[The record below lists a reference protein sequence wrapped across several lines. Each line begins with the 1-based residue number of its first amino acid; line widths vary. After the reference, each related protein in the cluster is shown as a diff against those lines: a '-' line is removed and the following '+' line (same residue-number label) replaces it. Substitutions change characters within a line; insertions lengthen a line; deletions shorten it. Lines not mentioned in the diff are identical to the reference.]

1 MPMKSESFSRW
12 IATGV
17 PSFLGIGLV
26 AAVVLRLG
34 FGLPFA
40 SVRGSITA
48 LVTIQVAFFIVMY
61 SVRQRYKQTR
71 DLRVGFVVAG
81 MYGLFIGLAGMYY
94 AARLGLVSPKVV
106 DENYLGFSVFMV
118 VVIIVGI
125 VLFSFWKPTQFTQ

>member
-1 MPMKSESFSRW
+1 
-12 IATGV
+12 
-17 PSFLGIGLV
+17 
-26 AAVVLRLG
+26 
-34 FGLPFA
+34 
-40 SVRGSITA
+40 
-48 LVTIQVAFFIVMY
+48 VTIQVAFFIVMY

-81 MYGLFIGLAGMYY
+81 MYGLLMGVAGMYY

>member
-1 MPMKSESFSRW
+1 MKSESFSRW

-26 AAVVLRLG
+26 AGVILRTG

-40 SVRGSITA
+40 RVGLPITV

-61 SVRQRYKQTR
+61 WVRQRYKQTR

-81 MYGLFIGLAGMYY
+81 IYGLLVRLVGMYY
-94 AARLGLVSPKVV
+94 ASQLALVNPKAVN
-106 DENYLGFSVFMV
+106 ENYFGFSVFMV
-118 VVIIVGI
+118 AVIVIGVG
-125 VLFSFWKPTQFTQ
+125 LLSFWKPTQFRQ